1 MKSLAAASE
10 EEVLK
15 YWQGLGYYSR
25 ARNLHAAAR
34 SMKGGKFP
42 GSYEEVQALKGVGDY
57 TAAAICSLA
66 YGMPYA
72 VVDGN
77 VYRVLARY
85 FGIDAP
91 IDSGKGK
98 KLFAGL
104 ADEMLDKKRPAE
116 YNQAIMDFGAL
127 QCVPRDPAC
136 NVCPLAESCAARAE
150 GKVAQLPVK
159 QHKTQTVNR
168 YFNYLYVRMGED
180 ILLHKRTGDDI
191 WKNLYELPLIEAD
204 HDMQETELLASGA
217 FRALFAEGETPLVRV
232 MQRGVKHVLSHRVIY
247 ADLSECY
254 HALHQEAKSRQ
265 YLQKAYA
272 LRDST
277 FLEENMSQLSYFSA
291 KYGMKE
297 KELMIT
303 RLEQAQ
309 LEERA
314 KALERRIFLGIVI
327 SALLFVLFLLLYAR
341 QRQKVKIARLAQA
354 AGEKEQQFLT
364 LQKETERRL
373 TQRYIEGLE
382 SERTRIATE
391 LHDDV
396 CNSLLAL
403 SMDVR
408 TSEVAASGRL
418 DRQLDLLEKARQRV
432 RHISHELM
440 PPVFQ
445 YATLNEMLSDYVN
458 HLQKKGY
465 TDVCIHQHG
474 AMVRVLFRG
483 FETEADARK
492 KMQTLQGIPDF
503 QGAWIL
509 ELK

>member
-1 MKSLAAASE
+1 MNHIFTQTLQEWYAVNKRDLPWRHTQDPYLIWISEIILQQTRVAQGYDYFVRFVRRFPDVKALASASE

-34 SMKGGKFP
+34 SMKEGKFP
-42 GSYEEVQALKGVGDY
+42 ATYEEVRALKGVGDY

-191 WKNLYELPLIEAD
+191 WKNLYELPLIEVD

-247 ADLSECY
+247 ANFYGVELPQNSRSFSGYTRIKIADLEN
-254 HALHQEAKSRQ
+254 
-265 YLQKAYA
+265 YA
-272 LRDST
+272 LPRLVHA
-277 FLEENMSQLSYFSA
+277 FLENQL
-291 KYGMKE
+291 
-297 KELMIT
+297 
-303 RLEQAQ
+303 
-309 LEERA
+309 
-314 KALERRIFLGIVI
+314 
-327 SALLFVLFLLLYAR
+327 
-341 QRQKVKIARLAQA
+341 
-354 AGEKEQQFLT
+354 
-364 LQKETERRL
+364 
-373 TQRYIEGLE
+373 
-382 SERTRIATE
+382 
-391 LHDDV
+391 
-396 CNSLLAL
+396 
-403 SMDVR
+403 
-408 TSEVAASGRL
+408 
-418 DRQLDLLEKARQRV
+418 
-432 RHISHELM
+432 
-440 PPVFQ
+440 
-445 YATLNEMLSDYVN
+445 
-458 HLQKKGY
+458 
-465 TDVCIHQHG
+465 
-474 AMVRVLFRG
+474 
-483 FETEADARK
+483 
-492 KMQTLQGIPDF
+492 
-503 QGAWIL
+503 
-509 ELK
+509 